1 MNTLKCLGACREVGR
16 SGFLLDTGSEKILFD
31 YGIKL
36 GGNEDKKGPALP
48 EDPGLNLDAALLSHC
63 HLDHSGMMPGL
74 YSRGF
79 KGNVFSTAT
88 TFDLSRILLQDSIK
102 ISKKEGYPQHFLK
115 KDLEKMIRN
124 ERRVTYGQHFPVGN
138 TDVSVYDAGHIPG
151 SCSFYADTGEKRIL
165 YTGDLN
171 TINTRLVEGLK
182 PKYPD
187 VDVLI
192 TESTYSQHNH
202 NPRDELEEG
211 FLKKVKE
218 RLRTDGNVL
227 VPAFAIGRSQEMMM
241 VLHQADLGVPI
252 YLDGMAV
259 AATKKILQYPEFL
272 NHPEE
277 LKEAYHDVKTLSSD
291 KHRKEAIEG
300 PSIVI
305 TTSGMLSG
313 GPINYYIKKLYQE
326 SNCSILLT
334 GYQVEDTAGRKLLDT
349 GVYKPDKLD
358 LDVNCYHEL
367 FDFSAHAGRDE
378 LFDLVKKIDPEK
390 VITVHGDETDVFAE
404 ELEEKDFE
412 AVAPKNGDKLNL

>member
-1 MNTLKCLGACREVGR
+1 M
-16 SGFLLDTGSEKILFD
+16 LDTGSEKMLFD

-36 GGNEDKKGPALP
+36 EGEEDQRGPATP
-48 EDPGLNLDAALLSHC
+48 EDPGLKIDAALLSHC
-63 HLDHSGMMPGL
+63 HLDHSGMMPAL

-79 KGNVFSTAT
+79 KGSVFSTAT
-88 TFDLSRILLQDSIK
+88 TFDLARILLQDSLK
-102 ISKKEGYPQHFLK
+102 ISKMEGYPQHFLK
-115 KDLEKMIRN
+115 KDLDHMISK

-151 SCSFYADTGEKRIL
+151 SCSFYADTGEKKIL
-165 YTGDLN
+165 YTGDIN
-171 TINTRLVEGLK
+171 TIDTRLVTGLK
-182 PKYPD
+182 PNYPD

-211 FLKKVKE
+211 FLDKVKE
-218 RLRTDGNVL
+218 RLATDGNVL
-227 VPAFAIGRSQEMMM
+227 VPAFAIGRSQELMM
-241 VLHQADLGVPI
+241 VLHQEKLGVPI

-259 AATKKILQYPEFL
+259 DATKKILQYPEFL
-272 NHPEE
+272 NNPDE

-291 KHRKEAIEG
+291 KHRKKAING
-300 PSIVI
+300 PSIVV

-313 GPINYYIKKLYQE
+313 GPINYYIKEMYRE

-349 GVYKPDKLD
+349 GIYKPGKLD

-378 LFDLVKKIDPEK
+378 LFNFVNQVDPEK
-390 VITVHGDETDVFAE
+390 VVTVHGDETDVFAK
-404 ELEEKDFE
+404 ELRNKGYD
-412 AVAPKNGDKLNL
+412 AVAPEIGDKLEL